1 MNRSLIV
8 SKLKNYV
15 KSKNLISNQRDLEKY
30 NKDWRGFYN
39 FNSICAIFPETVE
52 EIQKILYFAI
62 IIILRSYLKPETL
75 ALQALLFHHN
85 MIMK

>member
-1 MNRSLIV
+1 MIDYTEPLQIMNRSLIV

-39 FNSICAIFPETVE
+39 FNSRS
-52 EIQKILYFAI
+52 KII
-62 IIILRSYLKPETL
+62 DHGVCNK
-75 ALQALLFHHN
+75 
-85 MIMK
+85 K

>member
-30 NKDWRGFYN
+30 NWDY
-39 FNSICAIFPETVE
+39 I
-52 EIQKILYFAI
+52 
-62 IIILRSYLKPETL
+62 
-75 ALQALLFHHN
+75 
-85 MIMK
+85 